1 MFGTTSRETDEET
14 CTDDTTMTSIPL
26 TINGEEYHVDTDPY
40 RPLRDVLRDDLG
52 LTGTKESCDT
62 GVCGVCTVL
71 IDDRPTKSCLVPV
84 AKAQGKDIRTVEGLG
99 EDGELSAVQE
109 SFVDCF
115 ASQCGYCI
123 PGFVVSATAL
133 LEENPDP
140 SVEEIREGISGN
152 LCRCTGYV
160 KIIDAI
166 QDAAE
171 KDTT

>member
-1 MFGTTSRETDEET
+1 MTEELALEVNGDRYRVETD
-14 CTDDTTMTSIPL
+14 PF
-26 TINGEEYHVDTDPY
+26 
-40 RPLRDVLRDDLG
+40 RPLRDVLRTDLG

-71 IDDRPTKSCLVPV
+71 VDGTPTKSCLVP
-84 AKAQGKDIRTVEGLG
+84 ACKATDTSVTTVEGLA
-99 EDGELSAVQE
+99 EDGELADVQR

-123 PGFVVSATAL
+123 PGFVVAAHAL
-133 LEENPDP
+133 LERNPDP
-140 SVEEIREGISGN
+140 SIEEIREGVSGN

-166 QDAAE
+166 ADAAE
-171 KDTT
+171 RRGES

>member
-1 MFGTTSRETDEET
+1 MTDLT
-14 CTDDTTMTSIPL
+14 L
-26 TINGEEYHVDTDPY
+26 TINGDEYSVDTDPY
-40 RPLRDVLRDDLG
+40 RPLRDVLRSEAG

-71 IDDRPTKSCLVPV
+71 VDGTPTKSCLVPA
-84 AKAQGKDIRTVEGLG
+84 AKAEGKPVTTVEGLG
-99 EDGELSAVQE
+99 EDDDLSDVQE

-123 PGFVVSATAL
+123 PGFVVSAHAL
-133 LEENPDP
+133 LDRNPDP

-171 KDTT
+171 KEDA